1 MAKSSVALYAL
12 PMLLDTHAL
21 SSTTRT
27 AAHAGPGGPHRRA
40 NWGMR
45 GGPGAARAS
54 VCAIGPAPGEAS
66 RRTLRHLRQ
75 QDKGDVMR
83 RGLFA
88 LPIPV
93 FVLLAYNAV
102 VLLGGDPA
110 MKLHAVVFG
119 ASLAS
124 GAAFTL
130 TTGELLILMG
140 VVALFIEVVKAT
152 RSSMA
157 SAVDHA
163 LSALVF
169 AVYLVEFL
177 LVKAAGT
184 GVFLVLTIMSFL
196 DLIAGFTVTLG
207 TARRDLTIHQ

>member
-1 MAKSSVALYAL
+1 
-12 PMLLDTHAL
+12 
-21 SSTTRT
+21 
-27 AAHAGPGGPHRRA
+27 
-40 NWGMR
+40 
-45 GGPGAARAS
+45 
-54 VCAIGPAPGEAS
+54 
-66 RRTLRHLRQ
+66 
-75 QDKGDVMR
+75 MR

-110 MKLHAVVFG
+110 VKLPRRRVQRPAR
-119 ASLAS
+119 LR
-124 GAAFTL
+124 AAFTL
-130 TTGELLILMG
+130 TTGELLLLLG
-140 VVALFIEVVKAT
+140 VVALFIEIVKAT

-157 SAVDHA
+157 SAIDHA
-163 LSALVF
+163 FSALVF
-169 AVYLVEFL
+169 AVYLIEFL

>member
-1 MAKSSVALYAL
+1 
-12 PMLLDTHAL
+12 
-21 SSTTRT
+21 
-27 AAHAGPGGPHRRA
+27 
-40 NWGMR
+40 
-45 GGPGAARAS
+45 
-54 VCAIGPAPGEAS
+54 
-66 RRTLRHLRQ
+66 
-75 QDKGDVMR
+75 MR

-110 MKLHAVVFG
+110 ATLPAVVLG
-119 ASLAS
+119 ASLVS

-130 TTGELLILMG
+130 TTGELLLLMG
-140 VVALFIEVVKAT
+140 VVALFIEIVKAT

-207 TARRDLTIHQ
+207 TARRDLTIH

>member
-1 MAKSSVALYAL
+1 
-12 PMLLDTHAL
+12 
-21 SSTTRT
+21 
-27 AAHAGPGGPHRRA
+27 
-40 NWGMR
+40 
-45 GGPGAARAS
+45 
-54 VCAIGPAPGEAS
+54 
-66 RRTLRHLRQ
+66 
-75 QDKGDVMR
+75 MR

-102 VLLGGDPA
+102 VLLGSDPA
-110 MKLHAVVFG
+110 VTLPAVMLG

-140 VVALFIEVVKAT
+140 VVALFIEVVKAS

-169 AVYLVEFL
+169 AAFLVEFL

-196 DLIAGFTVTLG
+196 DLIAGFTVSLG
-207 TARRDLTIHQ
+207 AARRDLTIHQ

>member
-1 MAKSSVALYAL
+1 MK
-12 PMLLDTHAL
+12 
-21 SSTTRT
+21 
-27 AAHAGPGGPHRRA
+27 
-40 NWGMR
+40 
-45 GGPGAARAS
+45 
-54 VCAIGPAPGEAS
+54 
-66 RRTLRHLRQ
+66 
-75 QDKGDVMR
+75 

-102 VLLGGDPA
+102 VLLGSDPVVT
-110 MKLHAVVFG
+110 LPAVVLR

-124 GAAFTL
+124 GATCTL
-130 TTGELLILMG
+130 TTGELLILLG
-140 VVALFIEVVKAT
+140 VIALFIEVVKAT

-169 AVYLVEFL
+169 AAYLVEFL

-184 GVFLVLTIMSFL
+184 GVFLGLTLMSFL

-207 TARRDLTIHQ
+207 TARRDLTIHP

>member
-1 MAKSSVALYAL
+1 
-12 PMLLDTHAL
+12 
-21 SSTTRT
+21 
-27 AAHAGPGGPHRRA
+27 
-40 NWGMR
+40 
-45 GGPGAARAS
+45 
-54 VCAIGPAPGEAS
+54 
-66 RRTLRHLRQ
+66 
-75 QDKGDVMR
+75 MR

-93 FVLLAYNAV
+93 LVLLAYNAV

-110 MKLHAVVFG
+110 VKLHTVVFG
-119 ASLAS
+119 APLAS

-130 TTGELLILMG
+130 TTGELLVLMG

-177 LVKAAGT
+177 LVKAAGS

>member
-1 MAKSSVALYAL
+1 
-12 PMLLDTHAL
+12 
-21 SSTTRT
+21 
-27 AAHAGPGGPHRRA
+27 
-40 NWGMR
+40 
-45 GGPGAARAS
+45 
-54 VCAIGPAPGEAS
+54 
-66 RRTLRHLRQ
+66 
-75 QDKGDVMR
+75 MR

-88 LPIPV
+88 LPVPV
-93 FVLLAYNAV
+93 FVFLAYNAV

-110 MKLHAVVFG
+110 VTLPAVVLSV
-119 ASLAS
+119 ALAS
-124 GAAFTL
+124 GAVCTL
-130 TTGELLILMG
+130 TTGELLILLG

-169 AVYLVEFL
+169 AAYLVEFL
-177 LVKAAGT
+177 LVKVAGT

-207 TARRDLTIHQ
+207 AARRDLTIHS

>member
-1 MAKSSVALYAL
+1 MK
-12 PMLLDTHAL
+12 
-21 SSTTRT
+21 
-27 AAHAGPGGPHRRA
+27 
-40 NWGMR
+40 
-45 GGPGAARAS
+45 
-54 VCAIGPAPGEAS
+54 
-66 RRTLRHLRQ
+66 
-75 QDKGDVMR
+75 

-102 VLLGGDPA
+102 VLLGSDPVVT
-110 MKLHAVVFG
+110 LPAVVLG

-124 GAAFTL
+124 GATFTL
-130 TTGELLILMG
+130 TTGELLILLG

-152 RSSMA
+152 RSSMV

-169 AVYLVEFL
+169 AAYLVEFL

-207 TARRDLTIHQ
+207 AARRDLTLHQ

>member
-1 MAKSSVALYAL
+1 
-12 PMLLDTHAL
+12 
-21 SSTTRT
+21 
-27 AAHAGPGGPHRRA
+27 
-40 NWGMR
+40 
-45 GGPGAARAS
+45 
-54 VCAIGPAPGEAS
+54 
-66 RRTLRHLRQ
+66 
-75 QDKGDVMR
+75 MR

-110 MKLHAVVFG
+110 VRLHAVVFG
-119 ASLAS
+119 APLTS

-130 TTGELLILMG
+130 TTGELLLLLG
-140 VVALFIEVVKAT
+140 VVALFIEIVKAT

-169 AVYLVEFL
+169 AAYLVEFL

-207 TARRDLTIHQ
+207 TARRDLTINQ

>member
-1 MAKSSVALYAL
+1 
-12 PMLLDTHAL
+12 
-21 SSTTRT
+21 
-27 AAHAGPGGPHRRA
+27 
-40 NWGMR
+40 
-45 GGPGAARAS
+45 
-54 VCAIGPAPGEAS
+54 
-66 RRTLRHLRQ
+66 
-75 QDKGDVMR
+75 MR

-102 VLLGGDPA
+102 VLLGGDFV
-110 MKLHAVVFG
+110 MRLHAVVFG

-124 GAAFTL
+124 GAVFTL
-130 TTGELLILMG
+130 TTGELLILLG

-207 TARRDLTIHQ
+207 TARRVLPSSSRARSGWPTVGRCETPTSKLSSVCSFLLLYCRPVCQGHADAGSAPTGMVAEPTCAVSYLYEGGG

>member
-1 MAKSSVALYAL
+1 MK
-12 PMLLDTHAL
+12 
-21 SSTTRT
+21 
-27 AAHAGPGGPHRRA
+27 
-40 NWGMR
+40 
-45 GGPGAARAS
+45 
-54 VCAIGPAPGEAS
+54 
-66 RRTLRHLRQ
+66 
-75 QDKGDVMR
+75 

-88 LPIPV
+88 LPIPGV
-93 FVLLAYNAV
+93 VLLAYNVV
-102 VLLGGDPA
+102 VLLSSDPVGA
-110 MKLHAVVFG
+110 LSAVVFR
-119 ASLAS
+119 ASLTS

-130 TTGELLILMG
+130 TAGELLIFLG

-157 SAVDHA
+157 SAIDHA

-169 AVYLVEFL
+169 AAYLVEFL

-207 TARRDLTIHQ
+207 TARRDLTIQS

>member
-1 MAKSSVALYAL
+1 
-12 PMLLDTHAL
+12 
-21 SSTTRT
+21 
-27 AAHAGPGGPHRRA
+27 
-40 NWGMR
+40 
-45 GGPGAARAS
+45 
-54 VCAIGPAPGEAS
+54 
-66 RRTLRHLRQ
+66 
-75 QDKGDVMR
+75 MR

-110 MKLHAVVFG
+110 ATLPAIVLR
-119 ASLAS
+119 ASLVS

-130 TTGELLILMG
+130 TTGELLLLMG
-140 VVALFIEVVKAT
+140 VVALFIEIVKAT

>member
-1 MAKSSVALYAL
+1 
-12 PMLLDTHAL
+12 
-21 SSTTRT
+21 
-27 AAHAGPGGPHRRA
+27 
-40 NWGMR
+40 
-45 GGPGAARAS
+45 
-54 VCAIGPAPGEAS
+54 
-66 RRTLRHLRQ
+66 
-75 QDKGDVMR
+75 MR

-102 VLLGGDPA
+102 VLLGGAPA
-110 MKLHAVVFG
+110 ATLPAVVLG
-119 ASLAS
+119 APLAS

-130 TTGELLILMG
+130 TTGELLLLMG
-140 VVALFIEVVKAT
+140 VVALFIEIVKAT

-207 TARRDLTIHQ
+207 TARRDLTINQ

>member
-1 MAKSSVALYAL
+1 
-12 PMLLDTHAL
+12 
-21 SSTTRT
+21 
-27 AAHAGPGGPHRRA
+27 
-40 NWGMR
+40 
-45 GGPGAARAS
+45 
-54 VCAIGPAPGEAS
+54 
-66 RRTLRHLRQ
+66 
-75 QDKGDVMR
+75 MR

-110 MKLHAVVFG
+110 VRLPAVVFG
-119 ASLAS
+119 APLTS

-130 TTGELLILMG
+130 TTGELLLLMG
-140 VVALFIEVVKAT
+140 VVALFIEIVKAT

-207 TARRDLTIHQ
+207 TARRDLTINQ

>member
-1 MAKSSVALYAL
+1 
-12 PMLLDTHAL
+12 
-21 SSTTRT
+21 
-27 AAHAGPGGPHRRA
+27 
-40 NWGMR
+40 
-45 GGPGAARAS
+45 
-54 VCAIGPAPGEAS
+54 
-66 RRTLRHLRQ
+66 
-75 QDKGDVMR
+75 MR

-110 MKLHAVVFG
+110 VKLHAVVFG
-119 ASLAS
+119 APLAS

-169 AVYLVEFL
+169 AAYLVEFL

-207 TARRDLTIHQ
+207 TARRDLTINQ

>member
-1 MAKSSVALYAL
+1 
-12 PMLLDTHAL
+12 
-21 SSTTRT
+21 
-27 AAHAGPGGPHRRA
+27 
-40 NWGMR
+40 
-45 GGPGAARAS
+45 
-54 VCAIGPAPGEAS
+54 
-66 RRTLRHLRQ
+66 
-75 QDKGDVMR
+75 MR

-110 MKLHAVVFG
+110 VRLPAVVFG
-119 ASLAS
+119 APLTS

-130 TTGELLILMG
+130 TTGELLLLLG
-140 VVALFIEVVKAT
+140 VVALFIEIVKAT

-207 TARRDLTIHQ
+207 TARRDLTINQ

>member
-1 MAKSSVALYAL
+1 
-12 PMLLDTHAL
+12 
-21 SSTTRT
+21 
-27 AAHAGPGGPHRRA
+27 
-40 NWGMR
+40 
-45 GGPGAARAS
+45 
-54 VCAIGPAPGEAS
+54 
-66 RRTLRHLRQ
+66 
-75 QDKGDVMR
+75 MR

-93 FVLLAYNAV
+93 VVLLAYNAV
-102 VLLGGDPA
+102 VLLGNDPVA
-110 MKLHAVVFG
+110 TLPAVVLR

-130 TTGELLILMG
+130 TTGDLLILLE

-152 RSSMA
+152 RSSLA

-169 AVYLVEFL
+169 AAYLVEFL

-184 GVFLVLTIMSFL
+184 GVFLVLTIMSLL
-196 DLIAGFTVTLG
+196 DLVAGFTVTLG
-207 TARRDLTIHQ
+207 AARRDLTIYP

>member
-1 MAKSSVALYAL
+1 
-12 PMLLDTHAL
+12 
-21 SSTTRT
+21 
-27 AAHAGPGGPHRRA
+27 
-40 NWGMR
+40 
-45 GGPGAARAS
+45 
-54 VCAIGPAPGEAS
+54 
-66 RRTLRHLRQ
+66 
-75 QDKGDVMR
+75 MR

-102 VLLGGDPA
+102 VLLGGAPA
-110 MKLHAVVFG
+110 ATLPAVVLG
-119 ASLAS
+119 ASLVS

-130 TTGELLILMG
+130 TTGELLLLMG
-140 VVALFIEVVKAT
+140 VVALFIEIVKAT

-169 AVYLVEFL
+169 AAYLVEFL

-207 TARRDLTIHQ
+207 TARRDLTINQ

>member
-1 MAKSSVALYAL
+1 
-12 PMLLDTHAL
+12 
-21 SSTTRT
+21 
-27 AAHAGPGGPHRRA
+27 
-40 NWGMR
+40 
-45 GGPGAARAS
+45 
-54 VCAIGPAPGEAS
+54 
-66 RRTLRHLRQ
+66 
-75 QDKGDVMR
+75 MR

-102 VLLGGDPA
+102 VLLGGAPA
-110 MKLHAVVFG
+110 VRLPAVVFG

-130 TTGELLILMG
+130 TTGELLLLMG
-140 VVALFIEVVKAT
+140 VVALFIEIVKAT

-207 TARRDLTIHQ
+207 TARRDLTINQ